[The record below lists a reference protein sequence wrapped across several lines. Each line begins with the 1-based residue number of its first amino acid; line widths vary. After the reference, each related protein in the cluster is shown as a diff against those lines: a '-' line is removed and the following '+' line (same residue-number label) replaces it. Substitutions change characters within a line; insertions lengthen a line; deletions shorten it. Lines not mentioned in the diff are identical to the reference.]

1 MSLCLEKVEQ
11 DFPCSGQFPELL
23 DTYGLLELLP
33 RKQVLEKCLYQLL
46 LCNKLAQNVDNSSD
60 KWFSS
65 HSRSETRRD
74 LAR

>member
-11 DFPCSGQFPELL
+11 DFSCSGQFRELL

-65 HSRSETRRD
+65 Q
-74 LAR
+74 